1 MVHML
6 NIHDVAYAR
15 DIAEAEYPH
24 IRQFLV
30 PAAADLRTPQQ
41 DFTSGASVPPT
52 AEWQRAV
59 GENVRPFS
67 AVAYFFA
74 TQIYE
79 KHGVPIGIINASV
92 GGTPIEAWTS
102 EAGLSV
108 FPEMVKTIQQN
119 KDTAYVHDT
128 NRAAAL
134 ANAAQPV
141 TDQGMASEPKWFDMD
156 KVPAAAGWRAINV
169 PGYWEDQG
177 IRNLDGIVW
186 YRKAVEI
193 PP

>member
-1 MVHML
+1 
-6 NIHDVAYAR
+6 
-15 DIAEAEYPH
+15 
-24 IRQFLV
+24 
-30 PAAADLRTPQQ
+30 
-41 DFTSGASVPPT
+41 
-52 AEWQRAV
+52 
-59 GENVRPFS
+59 
-67 AVAYFFA
+67 
-74 TQIYE
+74 
-79 KHGVPIGIINASV
+79 
-92 GGTPIEAWTS
+92 AWTS
-102 EAGLSV
+102 EAGLAA

-193 PP
+193 PPSMVGKPARIFLGRIVDADELYINGKKIGSTTYMYPQRRYHIADDVLKAGTNLFIVRVTNHRGKGGFVPDKPYC